1 MMPKIIQAALI
12 LSWVSCAQLP
22 GPIVLAGGGSFD
34 DAFFRRTLQL
44 CETEYPAVIIFS
56 QASQLEET
64 SSESSQVWTHAGAA
78 STFVAD
84 FRSTQGWNAT
94 LEHLSQADVIW
105 FTGGSQLRL
114 TAAIESAE
122 FLPHIKA
129 RWREGAVIG
138 GTSAGSAVMGEIMP
152 SGKNLYPGFGICRNT
167 IVDQHFTER
176 NRQSRLR
183 HAVRVNH
190 GYRGIG
196 ISESTAVFLHGRH
209 AHTYGSGMV
218 HVYKSAEALRVFPPN
233 SIVSV
238 D

>member
-1 MMPKIIQAALI
+1 MQKILQATLI
-12 LSWVSCAQLP
+12 LLWVSCAQLP

-34 DAFFRRTLQL
+34 NEFFRRTLQL
-44 CETEYPAVIIFS
+44 CETAHPAVIIFP
-56 QASQLEET
+56 QASQREEAG
-64 SSESSQVWTHAGAA
+64 SESSQVWTQAGAA

-94 LEHLSQADVIW
+94 LKHLSQANVIW

-114 TAAIESAE
+114 AAAIESAE
-122 FLPHIKA
+122 FLQHIKA

-138 GTSAGSAVMGEIMP
+138 GTSAGASIMGEIMP
-152 SGKNLYPGFGICRNT
+152 SGKELYPGFGICKKT

-196 ISESTAVFLHGRH
+196 ISESTAVFLHGRY

-218 HVYKSAEALRVFPPN
+218 HVYESAEALRVLPPN
-233 SIVSV
+233 SVESI

>member
-1 MMPKIIQAALI
+1 MISRIIQAAFI
-12 LSWVSCAQLP
+12 LSWASCAQLP

-44 CETEYPAVIIFS
+44 CETAHPTVIIFS
-56 QASQLEET
+56 QASQREEAG
-64 SSESSQVWTHAGAA
+64 SESSQIWTHAGAA

-84 FRSTQGWNAT
+84 FRSTQGRDST
-94 LEHLSQADVIW
+94 LEHLSQANVIW

-114 TAAIESAE
+114 VAAIESAE
-122 FLPHIKA
+122 FLMHIKA

-138 GTSAGSAVMGEIMP
+138 GTSAGASVMGDIMP
-152 SGKNLYPGFGICRNT
+152 SGKELYPGFGICKNT

-176 NRQSRLR
+176 NRQPRLR

-190 GYRGIG
+190 GYRGLG
-196 ISESTAVFLHGRH
+196 ISEGTAVFLHGH
-209 AHTYGSGMV
+209 YAHTYGSGMV
-218 HVYKSAEALRVFPPN
+218 HVYESAKALRVLPPN
-233 SIVSV
+233 SVENL

>member
-1 MMPKIIQAALI
+1 MTKIIQAALI
-12 LSWVSCAQLP
+12 LLWASCAQLP

-44 CETEYPAVIIFS
+44 SEAAHPVVIIFP
-56 QASQLEET
+56 QASQREEAG
-64 SSESSQVWTHAGAA
+64 SESSQIWTRAGAA

-84 FRSTQGWNAT
+84 FGSAQGWDAT
-94 LEHLSQADVIW
+94 LEHLSQANVIW

-114 TAAIESAE
+114 VAAMESAE
-122 FLPHIKA
+122 FLQHIKD

-138 GTSAGSAVMGEIMP
+138 GTSAGASVMGEIMP
-152 SGKNLYPGFGICRNT
+152 SGKELYPGFGICKNT

-176 NRQSRLR
+176 NRQPRLR

-190 GYRGIG
+190 GHRGLG
-196 ISESTAVFLHGRH
+196 ISEGTAVFLHGRG
-209 AHTYGSGMV
+209 ARTYGSGMV
-218 HVYKSAEALRVFPPN
+218 HVYESANTLRVLPPN
-233 SIVSV
+233 SVESL